1 VPPAASA
8 GAAELGAK
16 GEPRSRERTDA
27 VFQCLPNVSV
37 RANERHVAAACL
49 LGWLFPAERPAFAKP
64 GFRLAYIAPLH
75 HTRSTVPQAV
85 ALNAADCSTALS
97 SHSSRELVGHAK
109 LLLGRGVFEGWRGV
123 SCQVLCGSLA
133 GEGTWRSA
141 AYSRTATTEF
151 PLWCEIERD
160 TATQVGVRAA
170 SELAPARCGSPQRRK
185 HLRSSRA

>member
-1 VPPAASA
+1 MPVCPPIYH
-8 GAAELGAK
+8 LVC
-16 GEPRSRERTDA
+16 PHTRYHI
-27 VFQCLPNVSV
+27 VSDGGHKALCPPSSTKTCV
-37 RANERHVAAACL
+37 CQTRLQTSIHC
-49 LGWLFPAERPAFAKP
+49 PA
-64 GFRLAYIAPLH
+64 LH